1 MHADWK
7 ARSKAICI
15 GNMTAYLK
23 KKNSGNL
30 PEETPEI
37 LKKNEFNKLT
47 KLIYQ
52 EVVFLYILPTN
63 NYKLK
68 CENKTT

>member
-15 GNMTAYLK
+15 GNMTVYLK
-23 KKNSGNL
+23 KKIQV
-30 PEETPEI
+30 TYQRRHQKFK
-37 LKKNEFNKLT
+37 KKNEFNKLT

-52 EVVFLYILPTN
+52 KIVFLYTLPTD

-68 CENKTT
+68 GENKTT

>member
-1 MHADWK
+1 MHRQHD
-7 ARSKAICI
+7 C
-15 GNMTAYLK
+15 LPK

-30 PEETPEI
+30 PEETQEI
-37 LKKNEFNKLT
+37 KKKNEFNKLT
-47 KLIYQ
+47 KLIYKKI
-52 EVVFLYILPTN
+52 VFLYTLPTD

>member
-1 MHADWK
+1 MHRQHDCLPK
-7 ARSKAICI
+7 
-15 GNMTAYLK
+15 K

>member
-23 KKNSGNL
+23 KKKNSGNL

-37 LKKNEFNKLT
+37 
-47 KLIYQ
+47 
-52 EVVFLYILPTN
+52 
-63 NYKLK
+63 
-68 CENKTT
+68 